1 MIAEIEYAEMVIVT
15 HTMLSDQ
22 LDRVQGA
29 LREMLE
35 LVEST
40 SAADPRHGIAI
51 VWAGA
56 LAQCEKDLLRQVEQ
70 CASL

>member
-1 MIAEIEYAEMVIVT
+1 MIAEIEYADMVILT

-29 LREMLE
+29 LREMLD
-35 LVEST
+35 LIEST
-40 SAADPRHGIAI
+40 SPTDPRHGIAI

-56 LAQCEKDLLRQVEQ
+56 LAQCEKDLLKQVEQ
-70 CASL
+70 CGSL